1 MLILGRTSAK
11 SSTGCPPRAGS
22 WTAVGS
28 AQAADALL
36 LVVQRAL
43 VIAFATA
50 MVRDVYSGSVVG
62 QLTRG

>member
-1 MLILGRTSAK
+1 MLAV
-11 SSTGCPPRAGS
+11 PHVAGS

-28 AQAADALL
+28 AQAADVLL